1 MLFASFDFV
10 LFFVPVL
17 LAYWLL
23 AKRPMLRWFMLLCAS
38 YFFYCASA
46 KPPTGPWPTPW
57 YYVGLIVASTLMDYG
72 VGRLIA
78 AAKTRFARNLALS
91 ISLVGNL
98 GMLAYFKYV
107 GFFLEVTSEVLHL
120 FGIPIRVPSLHLAL
134 PIGIS
139 FYTFQSLSYTID
151 VWRGRV
157 EAERNLLRFATY
169 VAFFPQLVAGPIVRP
184 SEFLPQLRAAAR
196 VDMEDVNFAIF
207 RISKGLIKKVVLGDL
222 IAANFTDL
230 IFASP
235 TRYSSL
241 EYLLALY
248 AFTLQIY
255 ADFSGYS
262 DMAIGV
268 ARLLGVRL
276 PENFDRPYQSHDVG
290 EFWRRWHMTLSSWL
304 RDYVF
309 YPLGGSR
316 GSHAR
321 TYFNLWLTMFLV
333 GIWHGASWNFVIY
346 GNLHALALLYS
357 RFNRFQAE
365 RGEKIYAVMMLAA
378 SLLLSLAAV
387 GLSLALDQS
396 LDAALLLG
404 MFTFGVAVL
413 NGLLPPATQGRWWA
427 VIHVA
432 LTFQF
437 TVLSRIFF
445 RADSLEDAGQMTSQL
460 LHWDSLGVR
469 EGLFR
474 MQGLYDW
481 LFDRADALGG
491 WADPLLWA
499 AHYGL
504 LGVIVLG
511 LGYHFVPSRWSER
524 VGQSLIRWMPA
535 PALAVALAGGMFLI
549 SRMLEG
555 PRANIYFSF

>member
-1 MLFASFDFV
+1 M
-10 LFFVPVL
+10 
-17 LAYWLL
+17 
-23 AKRPMLRWFMLLCAS
+23 
-38 YFFYCASA
+38 
-46 KPPTGPWPTPW
+46 
-57 YYVGLIVASTLMDYG
+57 
-72 VGRLIA
+72 
-78 AAKTRFARNLALS
+78 
-91 ISLVGNL
+91 
-98 GMLAYFKYV
+98 
-107 GFFLEVTSEVLHL
+107 TSEIAHL
-120 FGIPIRVPSLHLAL
+120 WGLPIRVPSLHLAL

-151 VWRGRV
+151 VWRGRI
-157 EAERNLLRFATY
+157 EAERSLLRFATY

-196 VDMEDVNFAIF
+196 VDVDDVNIAIY
-207 RISKGLIKKVVLGDL
+207 RISKGLVKKVLLGDL

-230 IFASP
+230 VFATPS
-235 TRYSSL
+235 RYSSL
-241 EYLLALY
+241 ENLIALY

-268 ARLLGVRL
+268 ARLLGFKL
-276 PENFDRPYQSHDVG
+276 PENFERPYQSQDVG
-290 EFWRRWHMTLSSWL
+290 EFWRRWHMTLSNWL

-309 YPLGGSR
+309 FPLGGSR

-357 RFNRFQAE
+357 RFNRFQAP
-365 RGEKIYAVMMLAA
+365 RGEKIYALGMLAA
-378 SLLLSLAAV
+378 SLILSGGAL
-387 GLSLALDQS
+387 GLGLALGLAFDTS
-396 LDAALLLG
+396 VLLG
-404 MFTFGVAVL
+404 MLTFVVAVV
-413 NGLLPPATQGRWWA
+413 NGLLPPATQSRLWA
-427 VIHVA
+427 VVHVT

-445 RADSLEDAGQMTSQL
+445 RADSLDEAGQMIGQL

-474 MQGLYDW
+474 MQSLYDW

-491 WADPLLWA
+491 LADPLLWA

-504 LGVIVLG
+504 LAVIVVG
-511 LGYHFVPSRWSER
+511 LGYHFLPVRWSER
-524 VGQSLIRWMPA
+524 LGQGLTRWMPA
-535 PALAVALAGGMFLI
+535 PAIAVALAGGMFLI

>member
-1 MLFASFDFV
+1 
-10 LFFVPVL
+10 
-17 LAYWLL
+17 
-23 AKRPMLRWFMLLCAS
+23 
-38 YFFYCASA
+38 
-46 KPPTGPWPTPW
+46 
-57 YYVGLIVASTLMDYG
+57 
-72 VGRLIA
+72 
-78 AAKTRFARNLALS
+78 
-91 ISLVGNL
+91 
-98 GMLAYFKYV
+98 
-107 GFFLEVTSEVLHL
+107 
-120 FGIPIRVPSLHLAL
+120 
-134 PIGIS
+134 
-139 FYTFQSLSYTID
+139 
-151 VWRGRV
+151 
-157 EAERNLLRFATY
+157 

-230 IFASP
+230 VFASP

-241 EYLLALY
+241 ENLLALY

-268 ARLLGVRL
+268 ARLLGIRL

-357 RFNRFQAE
+357 RFNRFQSE

-427 VIHVA
+427 VLHVA

-445 RADSLEDAGQMTSQL
+445 RADSLEEAGQITSQL

-481 LFDRADALGG
+481 LFDRADSLGD